1 MINLRVEEFY
11 LEQKERLVLEL
22 ITGQEGLQRKITVS
36 DINRPGL
43 ALAGYL
49 DYFAYERIQVLGRTE
64 LSFLQGLGTE
74 KIREIFRSLMQWEVC
89 CFIITQGLP
98 APAQLLEAIAGKRI
112 AVFCSQMP
120 TTKLIAD
127 LTIYLEDKLAPE
139 TSLHGTL
146 VDVYGIGVLIL
157 GKSGIGKSECALD
170 LVERGHRLVADDL
183 VDIKRTAERI
193 LMGSGPELIRHHM
206 EIRGLGIINI
216 KNLFGIGAIR
226 DRKRVELV
234 INIEEWDDNK
244 EYDRLG
250 LDEMTHAILD
260 VELPRIV
267 IPVRP
272 GRNLSI
278 IIEVA
283 AMNQRLK
290 KSGYHTAREF
300 NKTLIS
306 WLQNEEQQRAA
317 Q

>member
-1 MINLRVEEFY
+1 MINLRLEELF
-11 LEQKERLVLEL
+11 LEQKDKLTLEL
-22 ITGQEGLQRKITVS
+22 VGGQNGLAHRITVP

-43 ALAGYL
+43 ALAGYF

-64 LSFLQGLGTE
+64 LSFLQGLGTDRV
-74 KIREIFRSLMQWEVC
+74 REIFEKLLQWDVC
-89 CFIITQGLP
+89 CFIITQGLEP
-98 APAQLLEAIAGKRI
+98 PRELMEASVDKDVAI
-112 AVFCSQMP
+112 FTSLMP

-146 VDVYGIGVLIL
+146 VDVYGIGALIL

-226 DRKRVELV
+226 DRKRIELV
-234 INIEEWDDNK
+234 INIEEWDENK

-250 LDEMTHAILD
+250 LDELVYNILD
-260 VELPRIV
+260 VELPRII

-306 WLQNEEQQRAA
+306 WLQNGEVPRRP
-317 Q
+317 

>member
-1 MINLRVEEFY
+1 MINLLVEEFY
-11 LEQKERLVLEL
+11 LEQKEKMSLEL
-22 ITGQEGLQRKITVS
+22 VTGQEGLRSKITVP

-43 ALAGYL
+43 ALAGYF

-64 LSFLQGLGTE
+64 LSFLQGIE
-74 KIREIFRSLMQWEVC
+74 REHVRTIFRKLLEWDVC
-89 CFIITQGLP
+89 CFIITQGLEP
-98 APAQLLEAIAGKRI
+98 PEELLL
-112 AVFCSQMP
+112 AVQGRPVSVFKSTLP
-120 TTKLIAD
+120 TTKLIAE

-139 TSLHGTL
+139 TSMHGTL
-146 VDVYGIGVLIL
+146 VDVFGVGVLIL

-226 DRKRVELV
+226 DRKRIELV
-234 INIEEWDDNK
+234 ATIEEWDDKK

-250 LDEMTHAILD
+250 LDELTYSILE
-260 VELPRIV
+260 VELPRII

-290 KSGYHTAREF
+290 KSGHHTAREF

-306 WLQNEEQQRAA
+306 WMQSDER
-317 Q
+317 

>member
-1 MINLRVEEFY
+1 MINLLLEEFY
-11 LEQKERLVLEL
+11 LEQKKKLSLDLVA
-22 ITGQEGLQRKITVS
+22 GQEGLSNRITVP

-43 ALAGYL
+43 ALAGYY
-49 DYFAYERIQVLGRTE
+49 DYFAFERIQVLGRTE
-64 LSFLQGLGTE
+64 ISFLQGLRKE
-74 KIREIFRSLMQWEVC
+74 EVRQVFRKLLEWEVC
-89 CFIITQGLP
+89 CFIITQGYEP
-98 APAQLLEAIAGKRI
+98 PRELLRAIEGKQVP
-112 AVFCSQMP
+112 VFKSQMA
-120 TTKLIAD
+120 TTKLIAE
-127 LTIYLEDKLAPE
+127 LTIYLEDQLAPE
-139 TSLHGTL
+139 TSMHGTL
-146 VDVYGIGVLIL
+146 VDVYGVGVLIL

-183 VDIKRTAERI
+183 VDIRRSAERI

-234 INIEEWDDNK
+234 TTIEEWDENK

-250 LDEMTHAILD
+250 LDELTYGILD
-260 VELPRIV
+260 IELPRII

-290 KSGYHTAREF
+290 KS
-300 NKTLIS
+300 
-306 WLQNEEQQRAA
+306 
-317 Q
+317 

>member
-1 MINLRVEEFY
+1 MFNLKLEELY
-11 LEQKERLVLEL
+11 LEQKERLSLALVAEE
-22 ITGQEGLQRKITVS
+22 EGLKRHVTVP

-43 ALAGYL
+43 ALAGYF
-49 DYFAYERIQVLGRTE
+49 DYFAYERVQVLGRTE
-64 LSFLQGLGTE
+64 LSYLQGLGHD
-74 KIREIFRSLMQWEVC
+74 KRLEIFMKLLEWEVC
-89 CFIITQGLP
+89 CFIITQGLEPP
-98 APAQLLEAIAGKRI
+98 AELLEAVAGKRV
-112 AVFCSQMP
+112 AVFRSQQT

-183 VDIKRTAERI
+183 VDIKRTAERL

-226 DRKRVELV
+226 DRKRIELV
-234 INIEEWDDNK
+234 INIEEWDEN
-244 EYDRLG
+244 EQYDRPG
-250 LDEMTHAILD
+250 LDELTYAILEI
-260 VELPRIV
+260 ELPRIV

-290 KSGYHTAREF
+290 KSGFHTAREF

-306 WLQNEEQQRAA
+306 WLQESDVQGAP
-317 Q
+317 

>member
-1 MINLRVEEFY
+1 MINLRIEELY
-11 LEQKERLVLEL
+11 LEQKDKLSLEL
-22 ITGQEGLQRKITVS
+22 VIGQNGMQRKITVP

-43 ALAGYL
+43 ALAGYF

-74 KIREIFRSLMQWEVC
+74 RVREIFSTLLQWDVC
-89 CFIITQGLP
+89 CFIITQGLEPP
-98 APAQLLEAIAGKRI
+98 AELLEAAADK
-112 AVFCSQMP
+112 AVAIFKSLMP

-127 LTIYLEDKLAPE
+127 LTIFLEDKLAPE

-146 VDVYGIGVLIL
+146 VDVYGIGALIL

-226 DRKRVELV
+226 DRKRIELV
-234 INIEEWDDNK
+234 INIEEWDENK

-250 LDEMTHAILD
+250 LDELVYNILD
-260 VELPRIV
+260 VELPRIM

-306 WLQNEEQQRAA
+306 WLQNGEVPKRT
-317 Q
+317 

>member
-1 MINLRVEEFY
+1 MINLLVEEFY
-11 LEQKERLVLEL
+11 FEEKQKLSLEL
-22 ITGQEGLQRKITVS
+22 VTGQEGLTRKITVP

-43 ALAGYL
+43 ALAGYF
-49 DYFAYERIQVLGRTE
+49 DYFAFERIQVLGRTE
-64 LSFLQGLGTE
+64 LSFLKGLGKE
-74 KIREIFRSLMQWEVC
+74 KAQDIFYHLLKWDVC
-89 CFIITQGLP
+89 CFIITQGMEP
-98 APAQLLEAIAGKRI
+98 PEELLI
-112 AVFCSQMP
+112 AVESRNVPIFKSLMP

-139 TSLHGTL
+139 TSMHGTL
-146 VDVYGIGVLIL
+146 VDVYGIGALIL

-226 DRKRVELV
+226 DFKRVELV
-234 INIEEWDDNK
+234 ITIEDWDETK

-250 LDEMTHAILD
+250 LDELTYSILD
-260 VELPRIV
+260 IELPRIT

-290 KSGYHTAREF
+290 KSGYHTAKEF

-306 WLQNEEQQRAA
+306 WMQKDH
-317 Q
+317 

>member
-1 MINLRVEEFY
+1 MINLRLEELY
-11 LEQKERLVLEL
+11 LEQKDKLTLKLVG
-22 ITGQEGLQRKITVS
+22 GQHGLAHRITVP

-43 ALAGYL
+43 ALAGYFE
-49 DYFAYERIQVLGRTE
+49 YFAYERIQVLGRTE
-64 LSFLQGLGTE
+64 LSFLQGLGTDRV
-74 KIREIFRSLMQWEVC
+74 REIFEKLLQWDVC
-89 CFIITQGLP
+89 CFIITQGLEP
-98 APAQLLEAIAGKRI
+98 PRELMEISVDKDVPIFTSL
-112 AVFCSQMP
+112 MP

-146 VDVYGIGVLIL
+146 VDVYGIGALIL

-226 DRKRVELV
+226 DRKRIELV
-234 INIEEWDDNK
+234 INIEEWDENK

-250 LDEMTHAILD
+250 LDELVYNILD
-260 VELPRIV
+260 VELPRII

-306 WLQNEEQQRAA
+306 WLQNGEVPRRP
-317 Q
+317 

>member
-11 LEQKERLVLEL
+11 VEQKEKLSLEL
-22 ITGQEGLQRKITVS
+22 VMGHDGLQRKITVP

-43 ALAGYL
+43 ALAGYF
-49 DYFAYERIQVLGRTE
+49 DYFAFERIQVLGRTE
-64 LSFLQGLGTE
+64 LSYLQGLEQE
-74 KIREIFRSLMQWEVC
+74 KVRQIFQKLLEWDVC
-89 CFIITQGLP
+89 CFVITQGLEP
-98 APAQLLEAIAGKRI
+98 PEELLRAVEGKI
-112 AVFCSQMP
+112 VAVFKSQMP

-139 TSLHGTL
+139 TSMHGTL

-183 VDIKRTAERI
+183 VDIKRTADRI

-234 INIEEWDDNK
+234 INIEEWDENK

-250 LDEMTHAILD
+250 LDELTYTILD
-260 VELPRIV
+260 IEIPRII

-283 AMNQRLK
+283 SMNQRLK
-290 KSGYHTAREF
+290 KSGFHTAREF

-306 WLQNEEQQRAA
+306 WLQNGEKPVRS
-317 Q
+317 

>member
-1 MINLRVEEFY
+1 MINLLVEEFY
-11 LEQKERLVLEL
+11 LEQKEKMFLEL
-22 ITGQEGLQRKITVS
+22 VAGQEGLRSKITVP

-43 ALAGYL
+43 ALAGYF

-64 LSFLQGLGTE
+64 LSFLQGIE
-74 KIREIFRSLMQWEVC
+74 REHVRTIFRKLLEWDVC
-89 CFIITQGLP
+89 CFIITQGLEP
-98 APAQLLEAIAGKRI
+98 PEELLL
-112 AVFCSQMP
+112 AVQGRPVSVFKSTLP
-120 TTKLIAD
+120 TTKLIAE
-127 LTIYLEDKLAPE
+127 LTIFLEDKLAPE
-139 TSLHGTL
+139 TSMHGTL
-146 VDVYGIGVLIL
+146 VDVFGVGVLIL
-157 GKSGIGKSECALD
+157 GKSGIGKSESALD

-226 DRKRVELV
+226 DRKRIELV
-234 INIEEWDDNK
+234 ATIEEWDDKK

-250 LDEMTHAILD
+250 LDELTYTILEVD
-260 VELPRIV
+260 LPRII

-290 KSGYHTAREF
+290 KSGHHTAREF

-306 WLQNEEQQRAA
+306 WMQTDER
-317 Q
+317 

>member
-1 MINLRVEEFY
+1 MINLLVEEFY
-11 LEQKERLVLEL
+11 LEQKEKMSLEL
-22 ITGQEGLQRKITVS
+22 VAGQEGLRSKITVP

-43 ALAGYL
+43 ALAGYF

-64 LSFLQGLGTE
+64 LSFLQGIE
-74 KIREIFRSLMQWEVC
+74 REHVRTIFRKLLEWDVC
-89 CFIITQGLP
+89 CFIITQGLEP
-98 APAQLLEAIAGKRI
+98 PEELML
-112 AVFCSQMP
+112 AVQGRPVSVFKSTLP
-120 TTKLIAD
+120 TTKLIAE

-139 TSLHGTL
+139 TSMHGTL
-146 VDVYGIGVLIL
+146 VDVYGVGVLIL

-226 DRKRVELV
+226 DRKRIELV
-234 INIEEWDDNK
+234 ATIEEWDDKK

-250 LDEMTHAILD
+250 LDELTYAILE
-260 VELPRIV
+260 VELPRII

-290 KSGYHTAREF
+290 KSGHHTAREF

-306 WLQNEEQQRAA
+306 GMQTDER
-317 Q
+317 

>member
-1 MINLRVEEFY
+1 MINLLVEEFY
-11 LEQKERLVLEL
+11 LEQKKKMSLEL
-22 ITGQEGLQRKITVS
+22 VAGQEGLRSKITVP

-43 ALAGYL
+43 ALAGYF

-64 LSFLQGLGTE
+64 LSFLQGIE
-74 KIREIFRSLMQWEVC
+74 REHVRTIFRKLLEWDVC
-89 CFIITQGLP
+89 CFIITQGLEP
-98 APAQLLEAIAGKRI
+98 PEELML
-112 AVFCSQMP
+112 AVQGRPVSVFKSTLP
-120 TTKLIAD
+120 TTKLIAE

-139 TSLHGTL
+139 TSMHGTL
-146 VDVYGIGVLIL
+146 VDVYGVGVLIL

-226 DRKRVELV
+226 DRKRIELV
-234 INIEEWDDNK
+234 ATIEEWDDKK

-250 LDEMTHAILD
+250 LDELTYAILE
-260 VELPRIV
+260 VELPRII

-290 KSGYHTAREF
+290 KSGHHTAREF

-306 WLQNEEQQRAA
+306 WMQTDER
-317 Q
+317 

>member
-1 MINLRVEEFY
+1 MINLFVEELY
-11 LEQKERLVLEL
+11 IEQKDKLTLEL
-22 ITGQEGLQRKITVS
+22 ISGREGLSRKITVP

-43 ALAGYL
+43 ALAGYF
-49 DYFAYERIQVLGRTE
+49 DYFAFERIQVLGRTE
-64 LSFLQGLGTE
+64 LSFLQGLG
-74 KIREIFRSLMQWEVC
+74 KDHVRSIFRKLMEWDVC
-89 CFIITQGLP
+89 CVIITQGLEP
-98 APAQLLEAIAGKRI
+98 PEELLL
-112 AVFCSQMP
+112 AVEEKNVPVFTSQMP
-120 TTKLIAD
+120 TTKLIAE

-234 INIEEWDDNK
+234 TTIEEWDEKK

-250 LDEMTHAILD
+250 LDELTYSILGID
-260 VELPRIV
+260 LPRII

-290 KSGYHTAREF
+290 KSGHHTAREF

-306 WLQNEEQQRAA
+306 WMQND
-317 Q
+317 

>member
-1 MINLRVEEFY
+1 MINLLVEEFY
-11 LEQKERLVLEL
+11 LEEKQKLSLEL
-22 ITGQEGLQRKITVS
+22 IVGREGLSRKITVP

-43 ALAGYL
+43 ALAGYF
-49 DYFAYERIQVLGRTE
+49 DYFAFERIQVLGRTE
-64 LSFLQGLGTE
+64 LSFLKGLGQE
-74 KIREIFRSLMQWEVC
+74 KAHSIFKKLMEWDVC
-89 CFIITQGLP
+89 CFIITQGLEP
-98 APAQLLEAIAGKRI
+98 PDELLQVVEGKNVP
-112 AVFCSQMP
+112 VFKSLMP

-146 VDVYGIGVLIL
+146 VDVYGIGALIL

-234 INIEEWDDNK
+234 ITIEEWDEEK

-250 LDEMTHAILD
+250 LDELTYSVLD
-260 VELPRIV
+260 IELPRII

-290 KSGYHTAREF
+290 KSGHHTAKEF

-306 WLQNEEQQRAA
+306 WMQNDEQ
-317 Q
+317 

>member
-1 MINLRVEEFY
+1 MINLRVEELY
-11 LEQKERLVLEL
+11 IEQKEKLSLEL
-22 ITGQEGLQRKITVS
+22 VAGQEGLQRKIAVP

-43 ALAGYL
+43 ALAGYF
-49 DYFAYERIQVLGRTE
+49 DYFAFERIQVLGRTE
-64 LSFLQGLGTE
+64 LSYLQGLDQD
-74 KIREIFRSLMQWEVC
+74 KVRESVRKLLEWDVC
-89 CFIITQGLP
+89 CFVITQGLEP
-98 APAQLLEAIAGKRI
+98 PEELFRAVEGKH
-112 AVFCSQMP
+112 VSVLKSLMP

-146 VDVYGIGVLIL
+146 VDVYGIGALIL

-234 INIEEWDDNK
+234 INIEEWDENK

-250 LDEMTHAILD
+250 LDELTYTILD
-260 VELPRIV
+260 VELPRII

-306 WLQNEEQQRAA
+306 WLQNGENQRR
-317 Q
+317 

>member
-1 MINLRVEEFY
+1 MINLLLEEFY
-11 LEQKERLVLEL
+11 LEQKEKLSLEL
-22 ITGQEGLQRKITVS
+22 VTGQEGLSNRITVA

-43 ALAGYL
+43 ALAGYY
-49 DYFAYERIQVLGRTE
+49 DYFAFERVQVLGRTE
-64 LSFLQGLGTE
+64 ISFLQGLGKE
-74 KIREIFRSLMQWEVC
+74 KVQQVFRKLLEWDVC
-89 CFIITQGLP
+89 CFIITQGYEP
-98 APAQLLEAIAGKRI
+98 PVELLRAMEGKHVPLFKSNL
-112 AVFCSQMP
+112 A
-120 TTKLIAD
+120 TTKLIAE
-127 LTIYLEDKLAPE
+127 LTIYLEDQLAPE
-139 TSLHGTL
+139 TSMHGTL
-146 VDVYGIGVLIL
+146 VDVYGVGVLIL

-183 VDIKRTAERI
+183 VDIRRSADRI

-234 INIEEWDDNK
+234 TTIEEWDENK

-250 LDEMTHAILD
+250 LDELTYSILD
-260 VELPRIV
+260 IELPRII

-300 NKTLIS
+300 NKTLIT
-306 WLQNEEQQRAA
+306 WMQNGEKKNTA
-317 Q
+317 

>member
-1 MINLRVEEFY
+1 MINLLVEEFY
-11 LEQKERLVLEL
+11 LEEKQRLSLEL
-22 ITGQEGLQRKITVS
+22 VTGREGLSRKITVP

-43 ALAGYL
+43 ALAGYF
-49 DYFAYERIQVLGRTE
+49 DYFAFERIQVLGRTE
-64 LSFLQGLGTE
+64 LSFLKGLGKE
-74 KIREIFRSLMQWEVC
+74 KAEEIFKKLLEWDVC
-89 CFIITQGLP
+89 CFIITQGMEP
-98 APAQLLEAIAGKRI
+98 PEELLDAIEGKGVP
-112 AVFCSQMP
+112 VFKSMMS

-146 VDVYGIGVLIL
+146 VDVYGIGALIL

-234 INIEEWDDNK
+234 ITIEEWDETK

-250 LDEMTHAILD
+250 LDELTYSILD
-260 VELPRIV
+260 IDLPRII

-290 KSGYHTAREF
+290 KSGHHTAKEF

-306 WLQNEEQQRAA
+306 WMQNDEH
-317 Q
+317 

>member
-1 MINLRVEEFY
+1 MMNLRVEEIY
-11 LEQKERLVLEL
+11 IEQKEKLSLEL
-22 ITGQEGLQRKITVS
+22 VAGQEGLQRKVTVP

-43 ALAGYL
+43 ALAGYF
-49 DYFAYERIQVLGRTE
+49 DYFAFERIQVLGRTE
-64 LSFLQGLGTE
+64 LSFLQGLGQD
-74 KIREIFRSLMQWEVC
+74 KVQEIFRKLLEWDVC
-89 CFIITQGLP
+89 CFVITQGLEVP
-98 APAQLLEAIAGKRI
+98 EELLRAVEGKHV
-112 AVFCSQMP
+112 AVFKSLMP

-146 VDVYGIGVLIL
+146 VDVYGIGALIL

-234 INIEEWDDNK
+234 INIEEWNENK

-250 LDEMTHAILD
+250 LDELTYTILD
-260 VELPRIV
+260 VELPRII

-306 WLQNEEQQRAA
+306 WLQNGENQKRQ
-317 Q
+317 

>member
-11 LEQKERLVLEL
+11 LEQKDKLSLTL
-22 ITGQEGLQRKITVS
+22 ITPPEGLQRKITVP

-43 ALAGYL
+43 ALSGYY

-64 LSFLQGLGTE
+64 LSYLQGLERE
-74 KIREIFRSLMQWEVC
+74 KVREIFRKLLEWEVC
-89 CFIITQGLP
+89 CFVITQGLEPP
-98 APAQLLEAIAGKRI
+98 AELLAAVAEKRV
-112 AVFCSQMP
+112 AVFKSKMP
-120 TTKLIAD
+120 TTRLIAD
-127 LTIYLEDKLAPE
+127 LTIFLEDKLAPE

-226 DRKRVELV
+226 DRKRIELV
-234 INIEEWDDNK
+234 INIEEWDENK

-250 LDEMTHAILD
+250 LDELTYTILE

-306 WLQNEEQQRAA
+306 WLQNGETTPAA
-317 Q
+317 P

>member
-1 MINLRVEEFY
+1 MINLRLEELY
-11 LEQKERLVLEL
+11 LEQKDKLTLEL
-22 ITGQEGLQRKITVS
+22 VAGENGLQHKITVP

-43 ALAGYL
+43 ALAGYF

-64 LSFLQGLGTE
+64 LSFLQGLGTQRV
-74 KIREIFRSLMQWEVC
+74 REIFEKLLQWDVC
-89 CFIITQGLP
+89 CFIITQGLEP
-98 APAQLLEAIAGKRI
+98 PLELMETSVDKDVAI
-112 AVFCSQMP
+112 FTSLMP

-146 VDVYGIGVLIL
+146 VDVYGIGALIL

-226 DRKRVELV
+226 DRKRIELV
-234 INIEEWDDNK
+234 INIEEWDENK
-244 EYDRLG
+244 EYDRL
-250 LDEMTHAILD
+250 
-260 VELPRIV
+260 
-267 IPVRP
+267 
-272 GRNLSI
+272 
-278 IIEVA
+278 
-283 AMNQRLK
+283 
-290 KSGYHTAREF
+290 
-300 NKTLIS
+300 
-306 WLQNEEQQRAA
+306 
-317 Q
+317 

>member
-1 MINLRVEEFY
+1 MINLLVEEFY
-11 LEQKERLVLEL
+11 LEEKKKLSLEL
-22 ITGQEGLQRKITVS
+22 VAGREGLTRKITVP

-43 ALAGYL
+43 ALAGYF
-49 DYFAYERIQVLGRTE
+49 DYFAFERIQVLGRTE
-64 LSFLQGLGTE
+64 LSFLKGLGSQQT
-74 KIREIFRSLMQWEVC
+74 RAIFDKLLQWEVC
-89 CFIITQGLP
+89 CFIITQGMEP
-98 APAQLLEAIAGKRI
+98 PEELLQASEGKDVPI
-112 AVFCSQMP
+112 FKSLMP

-234 INIEEWDDNK
+234 TTIEEWDETK

-250 LDEMTHAILD
+250 LDELTYSILD
-260 VELPRIV
+260 IDLPRII

-290 KSGYHTAREF
+290 KSGYHTAKEF

-306 WLQNEEQQRAA
+306 WMQNDER
-317 Q
+317 

>member
-1 MINLRVEEFY
+1 MNLRVEELY
-11 LEQKERLVLEL
+11 IEQKDKLSLEL
-22 ITGQEGLQRKITVS
+22 VTGQEGLQRKITVP

-43 ALAGYL
+43 ALAGYY
-49 DYFAYERIQVLGRTE
+49 DYFAFERIQVLGRTE
-64 LSFLQGLGTE
+64 LSYLQGLGPD
-74 KIREIFRSLMQWEVC
+74 KGREIFRKLLEWDVC
-89 CFIITQGLP
+89 CFVITQGLEP
-98 APAQLLEAIAGKRI
+98 PEELVRAVEGKHV
-112 AVFCSQMP
+112 AVFRSVMP

-146 VDVYGIGVLIL
+146 VDVYGIGALIL

-183 VDIKRTAERI
+183 VDIKRTAEGI

-234 INIEEWDDNK
+234 INIEEWDENK

-250 LDEMTHAILD
+250 LDEMTYTILD

-300 NKTLIS
+300 NKTLSS
-306 WLQNEEQQRAA
+306 WLQNGEAPRRS
-317 Q
+317 

>member
-1 MINLRVEEFY
+1 MINLRLEELY
-11 LEQKERLVLEL
+11 LEQKDKLTLEL
-22 ITGQEGLQRKITVS
+22 VAGENGLQHKITVP

-43 ALAGYL
+43 ALAGYF

-64 LSFLQGLGTE
+64 LSFLQGLGTDRV
-74 KIREIFRSLMQWEVC
+74 REVFQKLLQWDVC
-89 CFIITQGLP
+89 CFIITQGLEP
-98 APAQLLEAIAGKRI
+98 PRELMEASVDKDVAI
-112 AVFCSQMP
+112 FTSLMP

-146 VDVYGIGVLIL
+146 VDVYGIGALIL

-226 DRKRVELV
+226 DRKRIELV
-234 INIEEWDDNK
+234 INIEEWDENK

-250 LDEMTHAILD
+250 LDELVYNILD
-260 VELPRIV
+260 VELPRII

-306 WLQNEEQQRAA
+306 WLQNGEVPRRP
-317 Q
+317 

>member
-1 MINLRVEEFY
+1 MMNLRVEELY
-11 LEQKERLVLEL
+11 IEQKDKLSLEL
-22 ITGQEGLQRKITVS
+22 VAGQEGLQRKIAVP

-43 ALAGYL
+43 ALAGYY
-49 DYFAYERIQVLGRTE
+49 DYFAFERIQVLGRTE
-64 LSFLQGLGTE
+64 LSYLQGLGEE
-74 KIREIFRSLMQWEVC
+74 KVREIFRKLLEWDVC
-89 CFIITQGLP
+89 CFVITQGLEPP
-98 APAQLLEAIAGKRI
+98 AELLRAVEGKHV
-112 AVFCSQMP
+112 AVFKSLMP

-127 LTIYLEDKLAPE
+127 LTIFLEDKLAPE

-146 VDVYGIGVLIL
+146 VDVYGIGALIL

-183 VDIKRTAERI
+183 VDIKRTAEGI

-234 INIEEWDDNK
+234 INIEEWDENK

-250 LDEMTHAILD
+250 LDELTYTILD

-306 WLQNEEQQRAA
+306 WLQNGEAPRRP
-317 Q
+317 

>member
-1 MINLRVEEFY
+1 MINLLLEEFY
-11 LEQKERLVLEL
+11 LEQKEKLSLEL
-22 ITGQEGLQRKITVS
+22 VTGQEGLSNRITVA

-43 ALAGYL
+43 ALAGYY
-49 DYFAYERIQVLGRTE
+49 DYFAFERIQVLGRTE
-64 LSFLQGLGTE
+64 ISFLQGLGKE
-74 KIREIFRSLMQWEVC
+74 KVQQVFRKLLEWDVC
-89 CFIITQGLP
+89 CFIITQGYEP
-98 APAQLLEAIAGKRI
+98 PVELLRAMEGKHVPLFKSNL
-112 AVFCSQMP
+112 A
-120 TTKLIAD
+120 TTKLIAE
-127 LTIYLEDKLAPE
+127 LTIYLEDQLAPE
-139 TSLHGTL
+139 TSMHGTL
-146 VDVYGIGVLIL
+146 VDVYGVGVLIL

-183 VDIKRTAERI
+183 VDIRRSADRI

-234 INIEEWDDNK
+234 TTIEEWDENK

-250 LDEMTHAILD
+250 LDELTYSILD
-260 VELPRIV
+260 IELPRII

-300 NKTLIS
+300 NKTLIT
-306 WLQNEEQQRAA
+306 WMQNGEKKNTA
-317 Q
+317 

>member
-1 MINLRVEEFY
+1 MINLLVEEFY
-11 LEQKERLVLEL
+11 LEQKEKMSLEL
-22 ITGQEGLQRKITVS
+22 VTGQEGLRSKITVP

-43 ALAGYL
+43 ALAGYF

-64 LSFLQGLGTE
+64 LSFLQGME
-74 KIREIFRSLMQWEVC
+74 RDHVRAIFRKLLEWDVC
-89 CFIITQGLP
+89 CFIITQGLEP
-98 APAQLLEAIAGKRI
+98 PEELLLAAQGRPVSIFKSTL
-112 AVFCSQMP
+112 P
-120 TTKLIAD
+120 TTKLIAE

-139 TSLHGTL
+139 TSMHGTL
-146 VDVYGIGVLIL
+146 VDVYGVGVLIL

-226 DRKRVELV
+226 DRKRIELV
-234 INIEEWDDNK
+234 ATIEEWDDKK

-250 LDEMTHAILD
+250 LDELTYSILE
-260 VELPRIV
+260 VELPRII

-290 KSGYHTAREF
+290 KSGHHTAREF

-306 WLQNEEQQRAA
+306 WMQSDER
-317 Q
+317 

>member
-1 MINLRVEEFY
+1 MINLLVEEFY
-11 LEQKERLVLEL
+11 LEQKEKMSLEL
-22 ITGQEGLQRKITVS
+22 VAGQEGLRSKITVP

-43 ALAGYL
+43 ALAGYF

-64 LSFLQGLGTE
+64 LSFLQGIE
-74 KIREIFRSLMQWEVC
+74 REHVRTIFRKLLEWDVC
-89 CFIITQGLP
+89 CFIITQGLEP
-98 APAQLLEAIAGKRI
+98 PEELML
-112 AVFCSQMP
+112 AVQGRPVSVFKSTLP
-120 TTKLIAD
+120 TTKLIAE

-139 TSLHGTL
+139 TSMHGTL
-146 VDVYGIGVLIL
+146 VDVYGVGVLIL

-206 EIRGLGIINI
+206 EIRGLGTINI

-226 DRKRVELV
+226 DRKRIELV
-234 INIEEWDDNK
+234 ATIEEWDDKK

-250 LDEMTHAILD
+250 LDELTYAILE
-260 VELPRIV
+260 VELPRII

-290 KSGYHTAREF
+290 KSGHHTAREF

-306 WLQNEEQQRAA
+306 WMQTDER
-317 Q
+317 

>member
-1 MINLRVEEFY
+1 MINLRVEELY
-11 LEQKERLVLEL
+11 IEQKERLSLEL
-22 ITGQEGLQRKITVS
+22 IVGQEGLQRKITVP

-43 ALAGYL
+43 ALAGYY
-49 DYFAYERIQVLGRTE
+49 DYFAFERIQVLGRTE
-64 LSFLQGLGTE
+64 LSYLQGLDRE
-74 KIREIFRSLMQWEVC
+74 KVREIFQKLLEWDVC
-89 CFIITQGLP
+89 CFVVTQGLEP
-98 APAQLLEAIAGKRI
+98 PEELLRAVEGKHV
-112 AVFCSQMP
+112 AVFKSLMP

-146 VDVYGIGVLIL
+146 VDVYGVGVLIL

-234 INIEEWDDNK
+234 INIEEWDENK

-250 LDEMTHAILD
+250 LDELTYTILD
-260 VELPRIV
+260 VELPRII

-300 NKTLIS
+300 NKTLTS
-306 WLQNEEQQRAA
+306 WLQNGENQLRR
-317 Q
+317 

>member
-1 MINLRVEEFY
+1 MINLLLEELY
-11 LEQKERLVLEL
+11 LDQKEKLSLEL
-22 ITGQEGLQRKITVS
+22 VAGQEGLSRRITVP

-43 ALAGYL
+43 ALAGYF
-49 DYFAYERIQVLGRTE
+49 DYFAFERIQVLGRTE
-64 LSFLQGLGTE
+64 LSFLQGLGREQTK
-74 KIREIFRSLMQWEVC
+74 KIFNKLMEWEVC
-89 CFIITQGLP
+89 CFVITQGLEP
-98 APAQLLEAIAGKRI
+98 PEELLQAVEGKVTP
-112 AVFCSQMP
+112 VFTSKMP

-127 LTIYLEDKLAPE
+127 LTIFLEDQLAPE

-157 GKSGIGKSECALD
+157 GHSGIGKSECALD

-183 VDIKRTAERI
+183 VDIKRTAERL

-234 INIEEWDDNK
+234 TTIEEWDDKK

-250 LDEMTHAILD
+250 LDELTYSVLEI
-260 VELPRIV
+260 ELPRII

-290 KSGYHTAREF
+290 KSGHHTAREF
-300 NKTLIS
+300 NQTLIS
-306 WLQNEEQQRAA
+306 WMQSDER
-317 Q
+317 

>member
-1 MINLRVEEFY
+1 MINLRIEELY
-11 LEQKERLVLEL
+11 MEQKDKLSLEL
-22 ITGQEGLQRKITVS
+22 VAGQNGMHRKINVP

-43 ALAGYL
+43 ALAGYF
-49 DYFAYERIQVLGRTE
+49 DYFAFERIQVLGRTE
-64 LSFLQGLGTE
+64 LSFLQGLSGD
-74 KIREIFRSLMQWEVC
+74 RVHEIFQKLLQWDVC
-89 CFIITQGLP
+89 CFVITQGLEP
-98 APAQLLEAIAGKRI
+98 PQELLDASADKPIAIFK
-112 AVFCSQMP
+112 SLMP

-146 VDVYGIGVLIL
+146 VDVYGIGALIL

-226 DRKRVELV
+226 DRKRIELV
-234 INIEEWDDNK
+234 INIEEWDENK

-250 LDEMTHAILD
+250 LDELVYNILD

-306 WLQNEEQQRAA
+306 WLQNGELPRRT
-317 Q
+317 

>member
-1 MINLRVEEFY
+1 MMNLRIEELY
-11 LEQKERLVLEL
+11 LEQKEKLSLEL
-22 ITGQEGLQRKITVS
+22 VAGQNGMHRKLVVP

-43 ALAGYL
+43 ALAGYF

-64 LSFLQGLGTE
+64 LSFLQGLGPE
-74 KIREIFRSLMQWEVC
+74 RVREIFQKLLEWDVC
-89 CFIITQGLP
+89 CFVITQGLEP
-98 APAQLLEAIAGKRI
+98 PPELMEAAADKPVAIFK
-112 AVFCSQMP
+112 SLMP

-146 VDVYGIGVLIL
+146 VDVYGIGALIL

-226 DRKRVELV
+226 DRKRIELV
-234 INIEEWDDNK
+234 INIEEWDENK

-250 LDEMTHAILD
+250 LDELVYNILD

-306 WLQNEEQQRAA
+306 WLQNGEMPRRT
-317 Q
+317 

>member
-1 MINLRVEEFY
+1 MINLLLEEMY
-11 LEQKERLVLEL
+11 LSQKNKLALEL
-22 ITGQEGLQRKITVS
+22 VAGREGLNRKITVP

-43 ALAGYL
+43 ALAGYF
-49 DYFAYERIQVLGRTE
+49 DYFAFERIQVLGRTE
-64 LSFLQGLGTE
+64 LSYLQGL
-74 KIREIFRSLMQWEVC
+74 KRDQAHDIFRRLMEWDVC
-89 CFIITQGLP
+89 CFIITQGLEP
-98 APAQLLEAIAGKRI
+98 PEELLLALESKKIP
-112 AVFCSQMP
+112 VFRSLLS
-120 TTKLIAD
+120 TTKLIAE
-127 LTIYLEDKLAPE
+127 LTIYLEDQLAPE
-139 TSLHGTL
+139 TSVHGTL
-146 VDVYGIGVLIL
+146 VDVFGTGVLIL

-226 DRKRVELV
+226 DAKRVELV
-234 INIEEWDDNK
+234 TTLETWDENK

-250 LDEMTHAILD
+250 LDDLTYTILD
-260 VELPRIV
+260 IELPRII

-290 KSGYHTAREF
+290 KSGSHTAREF
-300 NKTLIS
+300 NRTLVN
-306 WLQNEEQQRAA
+306 WMQQEEYKP
-317 Q
+317 

>member
-1 MINLRVEEFY
+1 MINLLVEEFY
-11 LEQKERLVLEL
+11 IEEKQKLSLEL
-22 ITGQEGLQRKITVS
+22 VAGREGLSRKITVP

-43 ALAGYL
+43 ALAGYF
-49 DYFAYERIQVLGRTE
+49 DYFAFERIQVLGRTE
-64 LSFLQGLGTE
+64 LSFLKGLGQE
-74 KIREIFRSLMQWEVC
+74 KTQEIFFHLLQWDVC
-89 CFIITQGLP
+89 CFIITQGMEPPPELMR
-98 APAQLLEAIAGKRI
+98 AVEGKHI
-112 AVFCSQMP
+112 PIFKSLMP

-146 VDVYGIGVLIL
+146 VDVYGIGALIL

-193 LMGSGPELIRHHM
+193 LMGFGPELIRHHM

-234 INIEEWDDNK
+234 ITIEEWDENK

-250 LDEMTHAILD
+250 LDELTYAILD
-260 VELPRIV
+260 IELPRII

-290 KSGYHTAREF
+290 KSGQHTAKEF
-300 NKTLIS
+300 NKNLIS
-306 WLQNEEQQRAA
+306 WMQND
-317 Q
+317 